1 MVSALVDEQGRVS
14 EARAVSPGN
23 EILRQAAVAHVLQR
37 RYVPGKKDGVP
48 VKVRMIVYLTF
59 KLPS

>member
-1 MVSALVDEQGRVS
+1 
-14 EARAVSPGN
+14 
-23 EILRQAAVAHVLQR
+23 VLQR